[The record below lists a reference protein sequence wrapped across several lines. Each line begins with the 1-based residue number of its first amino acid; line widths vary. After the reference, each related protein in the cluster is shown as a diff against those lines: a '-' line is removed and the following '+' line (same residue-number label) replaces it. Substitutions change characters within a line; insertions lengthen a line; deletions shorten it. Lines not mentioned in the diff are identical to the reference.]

1 MRRWESRTKS
11 VVDWWFFRHRL
22 TSGGQAV
29 RNMLSN
35 ASPLH
40 DTDMLYI
47 VGAFIW
53 TLSCHAGIFSEQH
66 CQGEQKDYSYEM
78 REDEWMV
85 FVERPNLK
93 HAHDNRT
100 DATSPRTVFLFHSA
114 LFFPHISQHYFSSLF
129 WSQNRYDHSSATIK
143 YELGN
148 TDSDGLR
155 EPVNMSYKH

>member
-1 MRRWESRTKS
+1 
-11 VVDWWFFRHRL
+11 
-22 TSGGQAV
+22 
-29 RNMLSN
+29 MLSN

-78 REDEWMV
+78 REDESMV

-114 LFFPHISQHYFSSLF
+114 LFFPTSVSIISVLYFDPRIDTTTRP
-129 WSQNRYDHSSATIK
+129 QQ
-143 YELGN
+143 
-148 TDSDGLR
+148 
-155 EPVNMSYKH
+155 